1 MKNRGGE
8 ERRRERKKE
17 RKRQERLQWT
27 LRESYKVNNLLS
39 GETRLHLNIQLP
51 LLSQSMKDVFIS
63 IPITSLRFISITWA
77 RSLEPANCS
86 AKQCQWHFKGSRRVF
101 DGILM
106 LSGFGGFQKSTW
118 WAGGFE
124 VRQQWQNATYP
135 AHHQHHRAL
144 TLFLQSAGS
153 GLK

>member
-1 MKNRGGE
+1 MK
-8 ERRRERKKE
+8 KK
-17 RKRQERLQWT
+17 RTGKARLQWT

-39 GETRLHLNIQLP
+39 RETRLHLNIQLS

-86 AKQCQWHFKGSRRVF
+86 AKQCQWHFKGSQRVF

-106 LSGFGGFQKSTW
+106 LSGFGGFQRRAW

-124 VRQQWQNATYP
+124 VRQQWQSTTYP
-135 AHHQHHRAL
+135 THHQRNRTH
-144 TLFLQSAGS
+144 FLSS
-153 GLK
+153 VCWLRVEITVHNKD